1 MYSNGLKNNYPV
13 KILPKPNSF
22 NIQKRYYSTINKGQK
37 NSLVKLDVA
46 DTLIN
51 SEHSLNSFSLNSHP
65 FFITGLTD
73 AEGTFSC
80 SVKKNSL
87 YRLGWR
93 VDITFQIG
101 LHKKDLELL
110 KLIKSYFGEI
120 GSIVYSSEMCLFR
133 VSSLKQILKKIL
145 PHFDKYPLITQKHAD
160 YLLFKQIVMLM
171 VRGEHLKEEGLQ
183 AIVNIRAS
191 LNLGLSEVL
200 KAAFPYT
207 INVPRPSLH
216 VQKIPH
222 PD

>member
-1 MYSNGLKNNYPV
+1 MDYKNNYPV
-13 KILPKPNSF
+13 KILRKQNRLNRF
-22 NIQKRYYSTINKGQK
+22 AQIRRYSTITKGTEK
-37 NSLVKLDVA
+37 SLVKLPIA

-51 SEHSLNSFSLNSHP
+51 NEHSINSTFISLNP
-65 FFITGLTD
+65 FFITGFTD

-80 SVKKNSL
+80 IIKKNNH

-93 VDITFQIG
+93 VDVVFQIG

-120 GSIVYSSEMCLFR
+120 GSIVTFSEMCAFR
-133 VSSLKQILKKIL
+133 VSSPEQILKKIL
-145 PHFDKYPLITQKHAD
+145 PHFDEYPLITQKHAD
-160 YLLFKQIVMLM
+160 YLLFRDIVMLM
-171 VRGEHLKEEGLQ
+171 VQGEHLKEEGLQ

-200 KAAFPYT
+200 KTAFPET
-207 INVPRPSLH
+207 NLAPRPSVP